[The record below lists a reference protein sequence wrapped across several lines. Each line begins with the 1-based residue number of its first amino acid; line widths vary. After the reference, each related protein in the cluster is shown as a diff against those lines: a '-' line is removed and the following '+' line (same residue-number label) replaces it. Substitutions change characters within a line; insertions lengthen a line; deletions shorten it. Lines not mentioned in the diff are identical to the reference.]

1 MSLIA
6 ISKHLFGKKTL
17 SWGYGQQGS
26 RVRGLGGSTGQDAV
40 QVLSGSG
47 AGGQSLDGDGH
58 WAASDAR
65 QALTQHDCH
74 YNVNNFFLLE
84 KKTTKKYRT
93 RKYAVFICQLRF
105 CGVGDFYINNGMAR
119 GGRHGDWEADC

>member
-1 MSLIA
+1 MIA

-74 YNVNNFFLLE
+74 YNVNNFFFIG
-84 KKTTKKYRT
+84 KKNNKKVQNS
-93 RKYAVFICQLRF
+93 KICS
-105 CGVGDFYINNGMAR
+105 FYLSASVLW
-119 GGRHGDWEADC
+119 GGRFLYK